1 MRNQRKLTIHQL
13 ATAAGI
19 SAGNISQIERGV
31 SNPSIKT
38 LQRLRAALGVN
49 LWEFLDRGEVR
60 ATGDPPFVRRQSER
74 PTIIMS
80 RSGLIKELL
89 SQADQNLRFMLIKMP
104 PDSESEDVLIG
115 RGQKGGYVM
124 AGRVQLKVGDSL
136 SDLEEGDS
144 FQFSSEI
151 PHQVRNRSDQEA
163 TLLWIMSVLDTHI

>member
-1 MRNQRKLTIHQL
+1 LRNQRNLTIHQL
-13 ATAAGI
+13 AAAAGV

-49 LWEFLDRGEVR
+49 LWEFLDRGEAR
-60 ATGDPPFVRRQSER
+60 ATGEPPFVRRQSER

-136 SDLEEGDS
+136 CDLEEGDS

-151 PHQVRNRSDQEA
+151 PHQVRNRSDREA